1 MGSLAA
7 VSTHCHFQRP
17 RDGRRPRP
25 DGGDDELGD
34 GGEVDAV
41 VWVGDTGEMT
51 IGTTNRENQS

>member
-1 MGSLAA
+1 MA
-7 VSTHCHFQRP
+7 VGH
-17 RDGRRPRP
+17 
-25 DGGDDELGD
+25 DELGD

>member
-41 VWVGDTGEMT
+41 VWVATPEK
-51 IGTTNRENQS
+51 